1 MLSPVQSTIRGGLFD
16 SGQVVK
22 RAGWE
27 FMGEFGVI

>member
-1 MLSPVQSTIRGGLFD
+1 MLSPVHNTIRGLFE

-27 FMGEFGVI
+27 FMGEFGGI